1 MKPATAEAAEAAV
14 SSRRPTRIQSLAR
27 GCQLLLWLAERPL
40 GATAKQVAFG
50 NRLALATTYHLLNT
64 LVDEGLLTK
73 DSQRRYRLGSRS
85 AVLAQAYL
93 RGSAVSQSLLTA
105 LRALAERTRETV
117 YLADWGE
124 YDIRVLA
131 SVEGTEVVRVAEV
144 ASGPYEDGHARAN
157 GKVLLAFAWRELR
170 ESYLEGHSLRRLTAR
185 TICDRD
191 TLERELEAIRMRGYA
206 IDNEEFSEG
215 MSCLAAPLLVHGQ
228 LIASFAMSVPTAR
241 FHARRG
247 QLTAAL
253 LDVVGG
259 VAALDFPPAPG
270 AATDQLVQQRPMGG
284 SA

>member
-1 MKPATAEAAEAAV
+1 MKTATAEQPVAV
-14 SSRRPTRIQSLAR
+14 GPTRGRTRIQSLAR

-50 NRLALATTYHLLNT
+50 NRIALATTYHLLNT

-93 RGSAVSQSLLTA
+93 RGSAVSQCLLTA
-105 LRALAERTRETV
+105 LRALAERTKETV

-144 ASGPYEDGHARAN
+144 ASSPYEDGHARAN
-157 GKVLLAFAWRELR
+157 GKVLLAFAWPEIREN
-170 ESYLEGHSLRRLTAR
+170 YLECHALRRLTAR
-185 TICDRD
+185 TICDPEA
-191 TLERELEAIRMRGYA
+191 LERELEGIRKRGYA
-206 IDNEEFSEG
+206 IDDEEFG
-215 MSCLAAPLLVHGQ
+215 DGVSCVAAPLLVENQ
-228 LIASFAMSVPTAR
+228 LIASFGVSVPTAR
-241 FHARRG
+241 FHARRA

-259 VAALDFPPAPG
+259 VARDFVPAPG
-270 AATDQLVQQRPMGG
+270 AGPDQVVQQRPMGG